1 MSVTWTDWFNVPHKI
16 DFASDHAAGE
26 IHVWFPNVAPVWNWR
41 DEGWQRTGF
50 NEACKWIYASFRPQ
64 PGNMFRD
71 DSVRID
77 ASCYKF
83 KGEPMGSTLMDE
95 VKKGF
100 SDTAEISKSVETI
113 VQSGVSSTTQVLEVA
128 AKIEA
133 ATAAVA
139 ANEVGFDII

>member
-1 MSVTWTDWFNVPHKI
+1 
-16 DFASDHAAGE
+16 
-26 IHVWFPNVAPVWNWR
+26 
-41 DEGWQRTGF
+41 
-50 NEACKWIYASFRPQ
+50 
-64 PGNMFRD
+64 
-71 DSVRID
+71 
-77 ASCYKF
+77 
-83 KGEPMGSTLMDE
+83 MDE